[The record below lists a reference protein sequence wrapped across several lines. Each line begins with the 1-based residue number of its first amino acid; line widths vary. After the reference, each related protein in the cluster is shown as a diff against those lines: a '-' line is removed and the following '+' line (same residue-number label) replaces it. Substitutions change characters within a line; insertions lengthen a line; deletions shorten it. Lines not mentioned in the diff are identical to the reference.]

1 MIYRHRRRH
10 NLLVASVGGDEKNVS
25 AKLDVVRVALAWKSK
40 KYSQF
45 SEDDPRLNHGVVLH
59 NVEKNKKR
67 CSSSSIKGQIEAQQ
81 HLLTIAW
88 PRNLQGVKEDKEAWK
103 KMLSCPL
110 SSLLENK
117 KPT

>member
-1 MIYRHRRRH
+1 MIYRHRWRH

-59 NVEKNKKR
+59 NVGKNKKR
-67 CSSSSIKGQIEAQQ
+67 CSSSIKGQIEAQQ
-81 HLLTIAW
+81 QLLTIAW
-88 PRNLQGVKEDKEAWK
+88 PRNLQGVKEDKEA
-103 KMLSCPL
+103 
-110 SSLLENK
+110 
-117 KPT
+117 